1 MPATRSPRPA
11 PPPETPSLQAKKRPT
26 QQRSAETVERILD
39 VTASTLAEVGIERL
53 STNLVC
59 ERAGLTPPALY
70 RYFPNK
76 YALLHELGQRLMH
89 RQNELIPRW
98 MTPTVLTGSQ
108 QALEH
113 ALRGL
118 LLDTHRVTRET
129 IGGIWI
135 MRALR
140 AVPTLQQ
147 VRLASH
153 EQVTAGQLALLRQAF
168 PGHDEDELRLVGR
181 VAVELIYAAVEM
193 LFEEPLDAASVA
205 RIVAAMIASQLSAL
219 RGG

>member
-1 MPATRSPRPA
+1 MPVTRSPRLA
-11 PPPETPSLQAKKRPT
+11 PPPETPSLEAKKRPT
-26 QQRSAETVERILD
+26 QQRSTETVERILD

-98 MTPTVLTGSQ
+98 ITPLVLTGSQ
-108 QALEH
+108 TALEH
-113 ALRGL
+113 ALQGL

-129 IGGIWI
+129 IGGLWI

-153 EQVTAGQLALLRQAF
+153 AQVTAAQLALLSQAF
-168 PGHDEDELRLVGR
+168 PAADPAELHLVSR

-193 LFEEPLDAASVA
+193 LFEESLDAASVA

-219 RGG
+219 RG